1 MIHHKIFWMMKILIT
16 FLLMNS
22 LFIYF
27 SKTPLLMLLFL
38 IAQTLLVTMT
48 TTLMNSSS
56 WHSYIL
62 FLILIGGLL
71 ILFIYINSL
80 IPNQK
85 INFKLPLMYISMSF
99 IMIILVLNNNYYS
112 YSNNPETENFFYMEL
127 NPNFSIKLV
136 MNKLYNKPTNFTMF
150 LLMNYLLWT
159 LMIAVKIININMG
172 PIRKKIIK

>member
-1 MIHHKIFWMMKILIT
+1 MIHYKIFWMMKILIT

-38 IAQTLLVTMT
+38 IIQTLLITMT
-48 TTLMNSSS
+48 TTLLNSSS
-56 WHSYIL
+56 WHSYML

-85 INFKLPLMYISMSF
+85 INFKLPLMYVYTSF
-99 IMIILVLNNNYYS
+99 ILIIMLLNNNYYS
-112 YSNNPETENFFYMEL
+112 YSNNTETEKFFYMEMT
-127 NPNFSIKLV
+127 PNFLIKLI

-150 LLMNYLLWT
+150 MLMNYLLWT

-172 PIRKKIIK
+172 PIRKNIIK

>member
-1 MIHHKIFWMMKILIT
+1 MLCMMKILIT

-22 LFIYF
+22 LLIYF

-38 IAQTLLVTMT
+38 ITQTLLITMM

-85 INFKLPLMYISMSF
+85 INFKLPLMYIYCTSL
-99 IMIILVLNNNYYS
+99 IMIILLLNNNYYS

-127 NPNFSIKLV
+127 NPNFLIKLI
-136 MNKLYNKPTNFTMF
+136 MNKMYNKPTNFTMF

-172 PIRKKIIK
+172 PIRKNIIK

>member
-1 MIHHKIFWMMKILIT
+1 MINYKIFWMMKILIT

-38 IAQTLLVTMT
+38 ITQTLLITMT
-48 TTLMNSSS
+48 ATLLNSSS

-85 INFKLPLMYISMSF
+85 INFKIPLMYMSASF
-99 IMIILVLNNNYYS
+99 ILIILLLNNNYYF
-112 YSNNPETENFFYMEL
+112 YLNNAETETFFYMEMT
-127 NPNFSIKLV
+127 PNFLIKLI

-150 LLMNYLLWT
+150 MLVNYLLWT

-172 PIRKKIIK
+172 PIRKNNK